1 MSEKKKN
8 KFLTFKDYLT
18 VIYRLKKIGDDLD
31 DIDKSTGG
39 MLSKEVDM
47 NEKIEEELE
56 VSDAGY
62 SQKEIEELLNSIETN
77 AQDAFLSDDTSK
89 REKRNAVETIRWIRT
104 VRPKFDSGGTL
115 PPDAMKK
122 LMQLRKEIIQTEEL
136 F

>member
-31 DIDKSTGG
+31 DIDKSTRG
-39 MLSKEVDM
+39 MLSKEVDK
-47 NEKIEEELE
+47 NEKMGEEIE
-56 VSDAGY
+56 VSDSGY

-89 REKRNAVETIRWIRT
+89 REKRNAVEVIRWIRS
-104 VRPKFDSGGTL
+104 VRPKFDSDGKL
-115 PPDAMKK
+115 SADSMKK
-122 LMQLRKEIIQTEEL
+122 LMQLKRTIFDTEES

>member
-39 MLSKEVDM
+39 MFSKEMDK
-47 NEKIEEELE
+47 NEKMGEELE
-56 VSDAGY
+56 VSDSGY

-77 AQDAFLSDDTSK
+77 AQDALLSDDTSK
-89 REKRNAVETIRWIRT
+89 REKKYAVETIRWIRS
-104 VRPKFDSGGTL
+104 VRPKFDSDGKL
-115 PPDAMKK
+115 SADSMKN
-122 LMQLRKEIIQTEEL
+122 LMQLKKTIFDTEES